1 MNCYFLFFC
10 YKGVIFA
17 FSAIQIF
24 IFRILH
30 NPLRKLMNHLKKIN
44 RNKKI
49 IKKKTTLVLN
59 FLEQKLIFLRKE
71 IVLMN
76 SIVWSLKLKY
86 LLLCH
91 KTIGLYNI
99 SNAMLYKVNPLVSS
113 ISFIFV
119 CLTEIP
125 WTLIG
130 PKFFFNS
137 QFPIEMMH
145 LLLIIIEESSSLIN
159 WGSFV

>member
-1 MNCYFLFFC
+1 MNCYFLFFS

-17 FSAIQIF
+17 SSAIQIF

-44 RNKKI
+44 RIKKL

-59 FLEQKLIFLRKE
+59 FLEQKLIFLRKK

-76 SIVWSLKLKY
+76 SIVWFLKLKY

-91 KTIGLYNI
+91 KTTGLDNI
-99 SNAMLYKVNPLVSS
+99 SNAMLYKVNPLFYHVSS

-130 PKFFFNS
+130 PKFFF
-137 QFPIEMMH
+137 
-145 LLLIIIEESSSLIN
+145 
-159 WGSFV
+159 